1 MEKNYAHKVNF
12 PLQLEIA
19 RDVKMIEILNNES
32 TLENIEVFKKQ
43 EEVSQNNDN
52 IIKKMAHE
60 AEVAR
65 NKRLKLA
72 NDFNKRS
79 ITMDDIDGPEDEEK
93 RDEEKKFI

>member
-1 MEKNYAHKVNF
+1 
-12 PLQLEIA
+12 
-19 RDVKMIEILNNES
+19 MIEILNNES

-65 NKRLKLA
+65 NKRLNLK

-93 RDEEKKFI
+93 RDEENKFI